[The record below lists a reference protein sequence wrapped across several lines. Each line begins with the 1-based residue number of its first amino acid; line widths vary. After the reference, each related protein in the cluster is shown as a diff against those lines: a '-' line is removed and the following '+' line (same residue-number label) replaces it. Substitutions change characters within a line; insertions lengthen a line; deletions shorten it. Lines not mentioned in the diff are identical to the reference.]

1 MIDLSSEYQIIISM
15 LLKQYLPG
23 IPVWAF
29 GSRVLST
36 SSEGSDLDLVV
47 HLSGEGS
54 LTTLREAFRESNL
67 PFSVELLDWRSI
79 PEQFRQEILKK
90 YEVLQ

>member
-1 MIDLSSEYQIIISM
+1 LINLSSEHQIIVSA

-23 IPVWAF
+23 VPVWAF

-36 SSEGSDLDLVV
+36 ANEGSDLDLVV
-47 HLSGEGS
+47 HLSEQDS
-54 LTTLREAFRESNL
+54 LATVREAFRESNL
-67 PFSVELLDWRSI
+67 PFSVEFLDWNLI
-79 PEQFRQEILKK
+79 PEHFRQEILKK

>member
-1 MIDLSSEYQIIISM
+1 MINLSSEHLVIVSM

-23 IPVWAF
+23 IAVWAF

-36 SSEGSDLDLVV
+36 ASEGSDLDLVV
-47 HLSGEGS
+47 HLSEEGT

-79 PEQFRQEILKK
+79 PEHFRQEILKK

>member
-1 MIDLSSEYQIIISM
+1 M

-23 IPVWAF
+23 VTVWAF

-36 SSEGSDLDLVV
+36 ASEGSDLDLVV
-47 HLSGEGS
+47 HLPEQGS
-54 LTTLREAFRESNL
+54 LTPVREAFRESNL
-67 PFSVELLDWRSI
+67 PFSVELLDWNHI
-79 PEQFRQEILKK
+79 PEHFRHEILKK